1 MFLISVAC
9 ALLSSSLICILQF
22 VKFVDLSGEI
32 QAQGAQH
39 ASECLFFPFA
49 KEEVLVEIC
58 CLGLEVRLAKCVYL
72 AYSLF
77 EGMETDVEDIG
88 IGLGELIVAEQR
100 ILVIVDE
107 DGTIAV
113 PEGVLC
119 GLG

>member
-1 MFLISVAC
+1 M
-9 ALLSSSLICILQF
+9 
-22 VKFVDLSGEI
+22 
-32 QAQGAQH
+32 
-39 ASECLFFPFA
+39 
-49 KEEVLVEIC
+49 LVEIC
-58 CLGLEVRLAKCVYL
+58 CLGLEMRLAKCVYL

-100 ILVIVDE
+100 VLVIVDE

-119 GLG
+119 GLGCLRIENWVVLLEDGASGFVLVLVEIEYHAIAGEFLEV